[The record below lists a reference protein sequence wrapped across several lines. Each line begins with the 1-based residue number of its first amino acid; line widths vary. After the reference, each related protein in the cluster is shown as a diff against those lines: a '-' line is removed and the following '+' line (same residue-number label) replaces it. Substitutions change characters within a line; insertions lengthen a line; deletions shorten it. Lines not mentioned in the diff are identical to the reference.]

1 MPEKKPVSPW
11 LRGTLYVVAIL
22 FLPTFLIQLV
32 RPDALDPNAHRPT
45 LLPFRFSFLV
55 QTGAF
60 YERLHWHDFAIA
72 EFQKAEQFAA
82 QLPDADAQYA
92 SAQRARYLLAQSYVS
107 AGRPSDA
114 EQTYARIVKAGMDT
128 GDAFRERNQFEQ
140 AAPRYQDAERY
151 AQKLTTAK
159 FASVQSARQDLAI
172 CLTALNRNTELEQVD
187 LDMVAAMQETP
198 EPDIL
203 TIGNTWQS
211 VAFARSHVQNWAG
224 AEQALLQAIDDY
236 DSIIQRFSGQYD
248 PEGRVPQAKTLKNI
262 TTWWLAV
269 AYLNEGKMDQARSTA
284 EAAYQIFS
292 QPPIT
297 QDIVLQLIAVGLKA
311 ATAENDPVQIDLW
324 QQRWNGLAPNAG
336 AGVGEFPGLRVI
348 QMPH

>member
-22 FLPTFLIQLV
+22 FLPTFIIQIV

-45 LLPFRFSFLV
+45 PQPFWFSFLL

-72 EFQKAEQFAA
+72 EFQKAEQFAG

-92 SAQRARYLLAQSYVS
+92 STQRARYLLAQSYLS

-114 EQTYARIVKAGMDT
+114 EQAYARIVKAGMDT
-128 GDAFRERNQFEQ
+128 GDVFRERNQFQE

-151 AQKLTTAK
+151 AQKLTATK
-159 FASVQSARQDLAI
+159 FTSLQRARQNLAI
-172 CLTALNRNTELEQVD
+172 CLNALNRNTELEQLD
-187 LDMVAAMQETP
+187 LDMIAAMQESP

-203 TIGNTWQS
+203 AIGNTWQS
-211 VAFARSHVQNWAG
+211 VAFARSHLQNWGG
-224 AEQALLQAIDDY
+224 AEQALLQAIDAY
-236 DSIIQRFSGQYD
+236 DSIIQHFSGQYD

-269 AYLNEGKMDQARSTA
+269 AYLNEGKMEQARSTS

-292 QPPIT
+292 QPPMT
-297 QDIVLQLIAVGLKA
+297 QEIVFQLIAVGLKA
-311 ATAENDPVQIDLW
+311 ATAEKDPVQIDLW
-324 QQRWNGLAPNAG
+324 QQRWNALAPNGG
-336 AGVGEFPGLRVI
+336 AGMGESPGLRGI